1 LERAESPRSRR
12 KLARIFVRIYPAGA
26 SAWLA
31 AIQIHIF
38 RGGGKLF
45 SEMNLRSRTKTLF
58 WCALFFATIGI
69 AASAALAGHT
79 AAQAPAPSQVPTQPP
94 GPVNLD
100 AIGAKKLPDGPGK
113 QIVETSCKD
122 CHTFDRIT
130 MAHHSLTRWR
140 TIVREMEQ
148 KGANVDPGDVGPL
161 IQYLETNFG
170 LRHTRTSAKPPTPTP
185 AHPPSQ

>member
-1 LERAESPRSRR
+1 L
-12 KLARIFVRIYPAGA
+12 G
-26 SAWLA
+26 WLA
-31 AIQIHIF
+31 AIRIHIF
-38 RGGGKLF
+38 RGDNKLF
-45 SEMNLRSRTKTLF
+45 SEMNLHSRAKALF
-58 WCALFFATIGI
+58 SCALFLAAIGI

-100 AIGAKKLPDGPGK
+100 ALGAKKLPDGPGK
-113 QIVETSCKD
+113 VIVENSCKD

-161 IQYLETNFG
+161 VQYLAANFG
-170 LRHTRTSAKPPTPTP
+170 LRHTAAKPLVPTP

>member
-1 LERAESPRSRR
+1 LLEFILPARRRRAPQFKRT
-12 KLARIFVRIYPAGA
+12 F
-26 SAWLA
+26 
-31 AIQIHIF
+31 F

-45 SEMNLRSRTKTLF
+45 SETSLRLRTKALF
-58 WCALFFATIGI
+58 SCALFLAAICI
-69 AASAALAGHT
+69 AASAARAGHT

-100 AIGAKKLPDGPGK
+100 ALGAKKLPDGPGK

-130 MAHHSLTRWR
+130 MAHHSLTHWH

-161 IQYLETNFG
+161 VQYLATNFG
-170 LRHTRTSAKPPTPTP
+170 LRHTHTSAKPPIP
-185 AHPPSQ
+185 APSHPPSQ